1 MHFKNVCTCMCTHV
15 SFSYLHVF
23 SFMTVCAL
31 MCIIIFQRTLRYRIS
46 SPEVH
51 ICRCVCLCVCT
62 CSLVSVDSRCV
73 CTLTSVCAHE
83 EGVCVCVV

>member
-1 MHFKNVCTCMCTHV
+1 MCTHV

-23 SFMTVCAL
+23 SFMTL

-46 SPEVH
+46 SPKVH